1 MQDEVL
7 GLLERTGPL
16 TGAEIREAV
25 GGDALAVWKACH
37 LSPGLA
43 HRRVGRRYLRIDR
56 RVDGYARLSP
66 SILREFL
73 TYTVVGLSRDP
84 DAMELRVRQLEAHV
98 ADVSRKKLDLATRIM
113 DEVTARVT
121 DGAAVDDDTFCA
133 VLAGDIVYTMAHDA
147 NRPERST
154 GGMVR
159 GSDLDIVVIVSDA
172 APAGL
177 LTELDDAIYRKKY
190 EYLKSPAFREEI
202 DYVVKRFAKLR
213 EQTEFDTFERMVACK
228 ILDEAEFLCGSRRL
242 FAAGKGLLAERG
254 ILARLR
260 DMEQAALRGRE
271 EAEQYLLSTEERA
284 LRREDLPVFYTTDEA
299 EEFE

>member
-1 MQDEVL
+1 MQDGVL

-16 TGAEIREAV
+16 TGTEIREAV
-25 GGDALAVWKACH
+25 GGEALAVWRECL
-37 LSPGLA
+37 LSPGLV

-84 DAMELRVRQLEAHV
+84 DATELRARQLEAHI
-98 ADVSRKKLDLATRIM
+98 AEVSRRKLELATRIM
-113 DEVTARVT
+113 AEIAARFT
-121 DGAAVDDDTFCA
+121 DGAAVDDRFCT

-172 APAGL
+172 APAEL

-190 EYLKSPAFREEI
+190 EYLKNPAFREEI
-202 DYVVKRFAKLR
+202 DYVVKRFTKLR

-228 ILDEAEFLCGSRRL
+228 IFDEAVFLCGSERL
-242 FAAGKGLLAERG
+242 FAAGKALLSERG
-254 ILARLR
+254 IIERLR
-260 DMEQAALRGRE
+260 AMEQAALRGRE
-271 EAEQYLLSTEERA
+271 QAEQYLLSTDERT
-284 LRREDLPVFYTTDEA
+284 LRREDVPVFYTTDEA